1 MCECVSVGVGVEVGD
16 IWRRIKFCRVSTKE
30 DPTPAQ
36 TLASAP
42 ASAPSPAPAALP
54 VPTPL
59 PVPWSLDLSKRVG
72 LLVALAA
79 CTDSHTCA

>member
-36 TLASAP
+36 TLAPVP
-42 ASAPSPAPAALP
+42 ASAPSSAPAALP

-59 PVPWSLDLSKRVG
+59 PVPDLSKRVG